1 MKNAYPERW
10 ALHLLHKEGRALQ
23 GQSTSNFGESENAR
37 LLKPARYLA
46 PYELLQYTMRHDMDT
61 RCDREEEAMKFAA
74 QPSPLRITPKAMAI
88 YQGDGCRGRR
98 WRRHVAAG
106 GGRLRQGRREAAGG
120 GSSWQ
125 LARERLLTHIV
136 ILATTPLKYR
146 RPPGAKSLSIR
157 PTFAIFPSNQVLV
170 VAVTFTSRYE

>member
-1 MKNAYPERW
+1 LKNAYPERW

-106 GGRLRQGRREAAGG
+106 CGRGGGRRQVAAAAG
-120 GSSWQ
+120 SW
-125 LARERLLTHIV
+125 
-136 ILATTPLKYR
+136 
-146 RPPGAKSLSIR
+146 PGR
-157 PTFAIFPSNQVLV
+157 GF
-170 VAVTFTSRYE
+170 